1 MSGLPPLLIE
11 LGTEELPVKALPG
24 LAQAFFDG
32 VIDALH
38 KRGIAFDREGAR
50 PLYTPRRLAVLLP
63 GVAEEQPE
71 QRSEV
76 LGPYLNI
83 ALDAEGKPT
92 RALEG
97 FAAKAGIDW
106 TTLQKTTDQ
115 KGERFVHR
123 AVTPGARTAAL
134 LPEILKEALAAM
146 PIPKPMR
153 WGDHDYGF
161 ARPAHWL
168 VLLLGDTVVDAEV
181 FGIKADRMSRGHRF
195 HHEKT
200 VWIGTPNDYI
210 DALRAAKVLVDPEE
224 RRARVVAEVESAAL
238 KVGGTPRITDDNLEQ
253 VQCLVEWPKA
263 VLCAFER
270 EFLAVP
276 QEALIATME
285 ANQKFFPVLDA
296 EGKLTEHFIG
306 IANIESKDE
315 SEVRKG
321 YERVIRPRFA
331 DAKFFF
337 DEDLKQGL
345 ASMNEGLKTVTY
357 QAKLGSVHDKVQ
369 RVAALAES
377 IAAEVGVDPK
387 LARRAAELAK
397 ADLQSRM
404 VNEFPELQGIAGRY
418 YAAAAGELPEVAAA
432 IDEAYMPRFA
442 GDAIAPSKLGQVL
455 AIAERLDTLAGGFAA
470 GLKPTG
476 NKDPFAL
483 RRNALGL
490 ARTIVGADI
499 ELRLL
504 GQEIRS
510 GELNAVDPGAIFAA
524 VVEVGFTQASI
535 DRQKKQHAADA
546 ARHSGVEAKERLQEG
561 FAPAIPN
568 LKEDIFDFILDRLRS
583 YYADQGVTP
592 QQFEAVAALMRPVAT
607 SVAPTGS
614 GGAVVGAAEAAMA
627 PAPQDSQPHARP
639 THSGASSLSGAG
651 SLLDFDRRLKAIGE
665 FAKLPEAE
673 ALAAANKRIRNILKK
688 ADIAIPTTVD
698 TALFAEDAERDLHAA
713 VEQAI
718 ADTDDALKTRDYV
731 AVLGRLARLRP
742 QVDTFFEKVMVNA
755 DDAAVRSNR
764 LALLQRLADRLG
776 SVAAIEHL
784 SV

>member
-1 MSGLPPLLIE
+1 MSDKQALLIE

-24 LAQAFFDG
+24 LAQALFDG
-32 VIDALH
+32 VIDALT
-38 KRGIAFDREGAR
+38 KRGIAFDRDGAKT
-50 PLYTPRRLAVLLP
+50 LYTPRRLAVLLP
-63 GVAEEQPE
+63 GVALEQPE

-106 TTLQKTTDQ
+106 TTLEKTSDN

-123 AVTPGARTAAL
+123 AVKPGARTADL
-134 LPEILKEALAAM
+134 LPEILTEALAAM

-153 WGDHDYGF
+153 WGSHEYGF

-168 VLLLGDTVVDAEV
+168 VLLLGDQVIDAEV
-181 FGIKADRMSRGHRF
+181 LGIRSDRMSRGHRF
-195 HHEKT
+195 HHDKT
-200 VWIGTPNDYI
+200 VWISTPVDYV

-224 RRARVVAEVESAAL
+224 RRARVVAEVNGAAL
-238 KVGGTPRITDDNLEQ
+238 KVGGSPRITDDNLEQ

-270 EFLAVP
+270 DFLAVP

-285 ANQKFFPVLDA
+285 ANQKFFPVLDEA
-296 EGKLTEHFIG
+296 GKLTEHFIG

-357 QAKLGSVHDKVQ
+357 QAKLGTVADKVA

-418 YAAAAGELPEVAAA
+418 YAAAAGESAEVAAA

-483 RRNALGL
+483 RRNALGF
-490 ARTIVGADI
+490 ARTLI
-499 ELRLL
+499 E
-504 GQEIRS
+504 GEID
-510 GELNAVDPGAIFAA
+510 LNEQNHILYASLQFLDNPN
-524 VVEVGFTQASI
+524 VVEKNEQLRQLNEALAQWYFERQAASKKSSDLHELIAKINFFEQI
-535 DRQKKQHAADA
+535 DF
-546 ARHSGVEAKERLQEG
+546 VT
-561 FAPAIPN
+561 
-568 LKEDIFDFILDRLRS
+568 DRLRS
-583 YYADQGVTP
+583 YYADQGFTP
-592 QQFEAVAALMRPVAT
+592 QQFE
-607 SVAPTGS
+607 SVIAYQTL
-614 GGAVVGAAEAAMA
+614 
-627 PAPQDSQPHARP
+627 
-639 THSGASSLSGAG
+639 TF
-651 SLLDFDRRLKAIGE
+651 LDFDRRLKAIGE

-698 TALFAEDAERDLHAA
+698 TALFVEDAERDLHAA
-713 VEQAI
+713 MEQAI
-718 ADTDDALKTRDYV
+718 ADTDDALKARDYV

-742 QVDTFFEKVMVNA
+742 EVDTFFDKVMVNA
-755 DDAAVRSNR
+755 DDAAVRGNR